1 VPPGR
6 LFLKKGEIGD
16 MPYSLTTLWH
26 DRQRFLPGV
35 LAVAFSS
42 LLIAL
47 QCGLLLGLFS
57 ITSIPIDHTRADIW
71 MGAPGV
77 LSVDLGE
84 TIRGSYEG
92 RLEKFRSHV
101 SQVEPY
107 LQGFAYWAKPEGG
120 RELCM
125 VIGSRLSPDALGAV
139 KELTPDLRAKLSE
152 RNAIVIDESDKGR
165 LGITNIGEYAEITGT
180 RVRVVGFTQ
189 GLRSLA
195 GPYVFCHI
203 ETARNLL
210 KGLAPGQVTYVLA
223 KCKNSED
230 APRIVQELRKEYSD
244 VSAFTSSEFSLKSRL
259 HWLFKTKAGVALGYA
274 ALLGLLVGAV
284 VTSQTLYAATVAS
297 VREFAVLRAL
307 GIPRWRIVGM
317 VMSQSIWVGIFGVAL
332 GFVAVHAAKAIAAT
346 LGASVELPTWLQ
358 IAAAA
363 VTMTMAILAGITA
376 LRSLRQVEPA
386 MLLR

>member
-1 VPPGR
+1 
-6 LFLKKGEIGD
+6 
-16 MPYSLTTLWH
+16 MPYSLATLWH

-47 QCGLLLGLFS
+47 QCGLLLGIFS

-84 TIRGSYEG
+84 TIRGSYMA
-92 RLEKFRSHV
+92 RLESQPEV
-101 SQVEPY
+101 EQVEPY
-107 LQGFAYWAKPEGG
+107 LQGFSYWAKPTGG

-125 VIGSRLSPDALGAV
+125 VIGSRLSKGALGAV
-139 KELTPDLRAKLSE
+139 DALSPE
-152 RNAIVIDESDKGR
+152 MRVLLQECGTIAVDESDLGR
-165 LGITNIGEYAEITGT
+165 LGISGVGATAEISNQ
-180 RVRVVGFTQ
+180 RVRVVGLTQ
-189 GLRSLA
+189 GLKSLA
-195 GPYVFCHI
+195 GPYVFCSLS
-203 ETARNLL
+203 TARGLL
-210 KGLAPGQVTYVLA
+210 GVRVQSDQVTYALA
-223 KCKNSED
+223 KCYNPAD
-230 APRIVQELRKEYSD
+230 APRVVARLAKEYED
-244 VSAFTSSEFSLKSRL
+244 VSVFTSSDFSLRSRL

-297 VREFAVLRAL
+297 LKEYAVLRAL
-307 GIPRWRIVGM
+307 GIPRWRIAGM
-317 VMSQSIWVGIFGVAL
+317 VLAQSFWVGILGVAV
-332 GFVAVHAAKAIAAT
+332 GVVAVHAARALAIR
-346 LGASVELPTWLQ
+346 LGASVQLPLELQ

-363 VTMTMAILAGITA
+363 VTLLMAMVSGLLA
-376 LRSLRQVEPA
+376 LRSLRLVEPA